1 MEINPK
7 KLTCVIVS
15 DEILKEINKEEL
27 EENLNC
33 KLILQTPSS
42 YYDTCTLVFYSNEFE
57 EVEIQE
63 NWFIVCNEKIDSE
76 RTFEWRK

>member
-7 KLTCVIVS
+7 KLRCVIVS
-15 DEILKEINKEEL
+15 DEIFKNINLSEL
-27 EENLNC
+27 EENLDC

-42 YYDTCTLVFYSNEFE
+42 YYNSCTLVFYSDDFE

-76 RTFEWRK
+76 RTFSWQK